1 MYRRVIEM
9 FNPDNTIIAGIVM
22 VAIGFVIELTLF
34 EYFTDAWEW
43 FDEDRR
49 DLYKSAA
56 LIFSMVMLLAG
67 IGSIITG
74 VLFSL

>member
-1 MYRRVIEM
+1 MI
-9 FNPDNTIIAGIVM
+9 NPDNTIIAGIVM
-22 VAIGFVIELTLF
+22 LAIGFVIELTLF
-34 EYFTDAWEW
+34 EYFTDAWDW

-49 DLYKSAA
+49 ELYKSAA

-67 IGSIITG
+67 IGSIMTG

>member
-1 MYRRVIEM
+1 M

-56 LIFSMVMLLAG
+56 LIFSMVMFLAG
-67 IGSIITG
+67 IGSIMTG

>member
-1 MYRRVIEM
+1 MI
-9 FNPDNTIIAGIVM
+9 NPDNTIIAGIVM
-22 VAIGFVIELTLF
+22 LSIGFVIELTLF
-34 EYFTDAWEW
+34 EYFTDIWEW
-43 FDEDRR
+43 VDDDKL

>member
-1 MYRRVIEM
+1 MI
-9 FNPDNTIIAGIVM
+9 NPDNTIIAGIVM
-22 VAIGFVIELTLF
+22 LAIGFVIELTLF

-43 FDEDRR
+43 FDEDKRE
-49 DLYKSAA
+49 LYKSAA

-67 IGSIITG
+67 IGSIMTG

>member
-1 MYRRVIEM
+1 MI
-9 FNPDNTIIAGIVM
+9 NPDNTIIAGIVI

-67 IGSIITG
+67 IGSIMTG

>member
-1 MYRRVIEM
+1 M

-49 DLYKSAA
+49 DLYKSSA

>member
-1 MYRRVIEM
+1 MI
-9 FNPDNTIIAGIVM
+9 NPDNTIIAGIVM
-22 VAIGFVIELTLF
+22 LAIGFVIELTLF
-34 EYFTDAWEW
+34 EYFTDAWDW

-67 IGSIITG
+67 VGSIMTG

>member
-1 MYRRVIEM
+1 MI
-9 FNPDNTIIAGIVM
+9 NPDNTIIAGIIM

-43 FDEDRR
+43 FDEDKR

>member
-1 MYRRVIEM
+1 MI
-9 FNPDNTIIAGIVM
+9 NPDNTIIAGIVM

-49 DLYKSAA
+49 DLYKSSA

-67 IGSIITG
+67 IGSIMTG

>member
-1 MYRRVIEM
+1 M
-9 FNPDNTIIAGIVM
+9 FNPDNTIIAGMVM
-22 VAIGFVIELTLF
+22 LSIGFVIELTLF

-67 IGSIITG
+67 IGSIMTG

>member
-1 MYRRVIEM
+1 MI
-9 FNPDNTIIAGIVM
+9 NPDNTIIAGIVM

-56 LIFSMVMLLAG
+56 LIFSMIMLLAG
-67 IGSIITG
+67 IGSIMTG

>member
-1 MYRRVIEM
+1 MI
-9 FNPDNTIIAGIVM
+9 NPDNTIIAGIVM
-22 VAIGFVIELTLF
+22 LAIGFVIELTLF

-43 FDEDRR
+43 FDEDKRE
-49 DLYKSAA
+49 LYKSAA

-67 IGSIITG
+67 IGSIMAG

>member
-1 MYRRVIEM
+1 MI
-9 FNPDNTIIAGIVM
+9 NPDNTIIAGIIM

>member
-1 MYRRVIEM
+1 MIS
-9 FNPDNTIIAGIVM
+9 PDNTIIAGIVM

-43 FDEDRR
+43 FDEDKR
-49 DLYKSAA
+49 DLYKSSA

-67 IGSIITG
+67 IGSIMTG

>member
-1 MYRRVIEM
+1 MI
-9 FNPDNTIIAGIVM
+9 NPDNTIIAGIIM

-43 FDEDRR
+43 FDEDKR
-49 DLYKSAA
+49 DLYKSSA

>member
-1 MYRRVIEM
+1 MI
-9 FNPDNTIIAGIVM
+9 NPDNTIIAGIVM
-22 VAIGFVIELTLF
+22 LAIGFVIELTLF

-43 FDEDRR
+43 FDEDKR

-67 IGSIITG
+67 IGSIMIG

>member
-1 MYRRVIEM
+1 MI
-9 FNPDNTIIAGIVM
+9 NPDNTIIAGIVM
-22 VAIGFVIELTLF
+22 LAIGFVIELTLF

-43 FDEDRR
+43 FDEDKR

-67 IGSIITG
+67 VGSIMTG

>member
-1 MYRRVIEM
+1 MI
-9 FNPDNTIIAGIVM
+9 NPDNTIIAGIVM

-34 EYFTDAWEW
+34 EYFTDAWDW

-56 LIFSMVMLLAG
+56 LIFSMIMLLAG
-67 IGSIITG
+67 IGSIMTG

>member
-1 MYRRVIEM
+1 MI
-9 FNPDNTIIAGIVM
+9 NPDNTIIAGIVM
-22 VAIGFVIELTLF
+22 LSIGFVIELTLF
-34 EYFTDAWEW
+34 EYFTDIWEW
-43 FDEDRR
+43 VDDDKL
-49 DLYKSAA
+49 DLYKSAT

>member
-1 MYRRVIEM
+1 MI
-9 FNPDNTIIAGIVM
+9 NPDNTIIAGIVM

-43 FDEDRR
+43 FDEDKRE
-49 DLYKSAA
+49 LYKSAA

-67 IGSIITG
+67 IGSIMTG

>member
-1 MYRRVIEM
+1 MI
-9 FNPDNTIIAGIVM
+9 NPDNTIIAGIVM
-22 VAIGFVIELTLF
+22 LAIGFVIELTLF

-67 IGSIITG
+67 VGSIMTG

>member
-1 MYRRVIEM
+1 MI
-9 FNPDNTIIAGIVM
+9 NPDNTIIAGIVM
-22 VAIGFVIELTLF
+22 LAIGFVIELTLF

-43 FDEDRR
+43 FDEDKR

>member
-1 MYRRVIEM
+1 MI
-9 FNPDNTIIAGIVM
+9 NPDNTIIAGIVM
-22 VAIGFVIELTLF
+22 LAIGFVIELTLF

-43 FDEDRR
+43 FDEDKR

-56 LIFSMVMLLAG
+56 IIFSMVMLLAG
-67 IGSIITG
+67 VGSIMTG

>member
-1 MYRRVIEM
+1 MI
-9 FNPDNTIIAGIVM
+9 NPDNTIIAGIVM
-22 VAIGFVIELTLF
+22 LAIGFVIELTLF

-43 FDEDRR
+43 FDEDKRE
-49 DLYKSAA
+49 LYKSAA

-67 IGSIITG
+67 VGSIMTG

>member
-1 MYRRVIEM
+1 MI
-9 FNPDNTIIAGIVM
+9 NPDNTIIAGIVM

-56 LIFSMVMLLAG
+56 LIFSMVMILAG
-67 IGSIITG
+67 IGSIMTG

>member
-1 MYRRVIEM
+1 MI
-9 FNPDNTIIAGIVM
+9 NPDNTIIAGIVM

-43 FDEDRR
+43 FDEDKR
-49 DLYKSAA
+49 DFYKSAA

-67 IGSIITG
+67 IGSIMTG

>member
-1 MYRRVIEM
+1 MI
-9 FNPDNTIIAGIVM
+9 NPDNTIIAGIVM

-67 IGSIITG
+67 IGSIMTG

>member
-1 MYRRVIEM
+1 MI
-9 FNPDNTIIAGIVM
+9 NPDNTIIAGIIM

-67 IGSIITG
+67 IGSIMTG

>member
-1 MYRRVIEM
+1 MI
-9 FNPDNTIIAGIVM
+9 NPDNTIIAGIVM

-43 FDEDRR
+43 FDEDKR

-67 IGSIITG
+67 IGSIMTG

>member
-1 MYRRVIEM
+1 MI
-9 FNPDNTIIAGIVM
+9 NPDNTIIAGIVM
-22 VAIGFVIELTLF
+22 LAIGFVIELTLF

-43 FDEDRR
+43 FDEDKR

-67 IGSIITG
+67 VGSIMAG

>member
-1 MYRRVIEM
+1 MI
-9 FNPDNTIIAGIVM
+9 NPDNTIIAGIVM

-43 FDEDRR
+43 FDEDKR
-49 DLYKSAA
+49 DLYKSSA

>member
-1 MYRRVIEM
+1 M

-67 IGSIITG
+67 IGSIMTG

>member
-1 MYRRVIEM
+1 MI
-9 FNPDNTIIAGIVM
+9 NPDNTIIAGIVM
-22 VAIGFVIELTLF
+22 LAIGFVIELTLF

-43 FDEDRR
+43 FDEDKRE
-49 DLYKSAA
+49 LYKSGA

>member
-1 MYRRVIEM
+1 MI
-9 FNPDNTIIAGIVM
+9 NPDNTIIAGIVM

-43 FDEDRR
+43 FDEDKR

>member
-1 MYRRVIEM
+1 MI
-9 FNPDNTIIAGIVM
+9 NPDNTIIAGIVM

-43 FDEDRR
+43 FDEDKRE
-49 DLYKSAA
+49 LYKSAA

>member
-1 MYRRVIEM
+1 MI
-9 FNPDNTIIAGIVM
+9 NPDNTIIVGIVM

-67 IGSIITG
+67 IGSIMTG

>member
-1 MYRRVIEM
+1 MI
-9 FNPDNTIIAGIVM
+9 NPDNTIIAGIVM

>member
-1 MYRRVIEM
+1 MI
-9 FNPDNTIIAGIVM
+9 NPDNTIIAGIVM
-22 VAIGFVIELTLF
+22 LAIGFVIELTLF

-43 FDEDRR
+43 FDEDKR
-49 DLYKSAA
+49 DLYKSSA
-56 LIFSMVMLLAG
+56 LIFSMIMLLAG